1 MKELKTGFVSA
12 FVVLAILWIVAPSF
26 DLGSNRD
33 LDPYIVRWQTSSYD
47 PTTRPEVKNQF
58 LTTATDTLGS
68 VRGLLRDTTAIFEVR
83 PYMTVKI
90 QLSDTSASDSTDQ
103 TLLYYSSSDNQFRKN
118 VPVWSEFVLVDS
130 VRVQSETLTAWK
142 ITASAI
148 PIDKFGFIIARGN
161 AANNTTSPVFNKL
174 SMSGSFMR

>member
-12 FVVLAILWIVAPSF
+12 FMVLAVLWIIAPAF

-33 LDPYIVRWQTSSYD
+33 LDPYIVRWESDGYN
-47 PTTRPEVKNQF
+47 PATRPEAKNQF

-68 VRGLLRDTTAIFEVR
+68 VRGLRRDTTGVFEVR

-90 QLSDTSASDSTDQ
+90 QLNNPSGSDSTDQ

-118 VPVWSEFVLVDS
+118 IPVWAEFVLVDS
-130 VRVQSETLTAWK
+130 LRVQNETLTAWK
-142 ITASAI
+142 ITASVI
-148 PIDKFGFIIARGN
+148 PVDKFGLIISRGN
-161 AANNTTSPVFNKL
+161 AANKKTVAVTNKL